1 MCIYKIMF
9 MKNGLHCVST
19 LRKPYLKFDIERVCE
34 LMRTRDLVSEIPILL
49 HFSIVFLLDPFN
61 EPFS

>member
-1 MCIYKIMF
+1 MAYIVYQ
-9 MKNGLHCVST
+9 HCGT
-19 LRKPYLKFDIERVCE
+19 PYLKLDIERICE
-34 LMRTRDLVSEIPILL
+34 LMRTRDLVSLIPILL

>member
-1 MCIYKIMF
+1 MTYIVYQ
-9 MKNGLHCVST
+9 HCGT
-19 LRKPYLKFDIERVCE
+19 PYLKLDIERVCE

-61 EPFS
+61 EPLS

>member
-1 MCIYKIMF
+1 MCIYKSVSI
-9 MKNGLHCVST
+9 KNDLHWYQHCGT
-19 LRKPYLKFDIERVCE
+19 PYLKLDIERICE
-34 LMRTRDLVSEIPILL
+34 LMRTRDLVSQILILL

>member
-1 MCIYKIMF
+1 MSYIVYQ
-9 MKNGLHCVST
+9 HCE
-19 LRKPYLKFDIERVCE
+19 KPYLKLDIERICE
-34 LMRTRDLVSEIPILL
+34 LMRTRDLVSQILILL